1 MGYLLASML
10 SGTVLGSEN
19 NTLETILVPIN
30 VEKIIPS
37 DLGVPIKFYDRCI
50 ELLRLRIVFPKYH
63 DRSDFE
69 FDFHIKAVRSC
80 SVGMK
85 IYNPINNEWHG
96 IQEHTTTAINIPISG
111 AARSHGFINY
121 KADSSMGALGIQYYA
136 QTQVFIEDINSKA
149 IDYVRVG
156 KEFIPPRYV
165 SIFS

>member
-1 MGYLLASML
+1 ML
-10 SGTVLGSEN
+10 SGTILGSEN

-30 VEKIIPS
+30 FEKIILS
-37 DLGVPIKFYDRCI
+37 DLGVPIKFYDRCT
-50 ELLRLRIVFPKYH
+50 ELLKFRIVFPKYH

-111 AARSHGFINY
+111 AARSNGFINY
-121 KADSSMGALGIQYYA
+121 KPDFGALGIQYYA
-136 QTQVFIEDINSKA
+136 QNQVFIENINSEE